1 MSADVDPVTLEVLR
15 NQLEG
20 IAEEMGR
27 VLIRGAYS
35 PNIKERRDCST
46 ALFDAAGR
54 MIAQA
59 EHIPVHLGA
68 MPQAVAAVLERDP
81 EPGDVFVLNDP
92 FAGGT
97 HLPDVTLV
105 SAIAAGDGAADDA
118 AGSDVDDATDEAGAS
133 GTVADGILG
142 FAVSRA
148 HHADVGGMT
157 PGSMPAGA
165 REIHQEGL
173 RLPPVRLV
181 AGGERD
187 EALFD
192 LLLANVRN
200 PAERRA
206 DFRAQMAANERGG
219 ERLRELRDEHG
230 HDLIERAFDAVID
243 YSRDRIVAEIASLP
257 DGEYAAT
264 DVLEGDGVTD
274 EDVPIAASVR
284 IDGERV
290 VVDFSGTAD
299 QVAGNL
305 NAPLA
310 VATSAVY
317 FVVRA
322 VTDPDIPPNHGCY
335 EPITVKAPAGS
346 LLNPRPPAA
355 VVGGNVETSQRVT
368 DVVLA
373 AFAEAAP
380 DRVPAASQGT
390 MNNLTI
396 GGRGVASGDAAVD
409 PSDRAA
415 ASFTYYETIGGGF
428 GGRPSADGMDGVQV
442 GMTNTLNTPV
452 ESLETAYPLC
462 VERYALR
469 PNSGGAGAHRGGLG
483 IERSVRVEVPAT
495 VSLLTERRRHPPA
508 GARGGKPGATG
519 ENLIDG
525 DPVGAKTTVDVP
537 AGTTVTVRTPGGGG
551 HGDPDDRPPEAIDE
565 DRADGK
571 LAEE

>member
-1 MSADVDPVTLEVLR
+1 MSGGVDPVTLEVLR

-20 IAEEMGR
+20 VAEEMGQ

-46 ALFDAAGR
+46 ALFDADCR

-68 MPQAVAAVLERDP
+68 MPQAVDAVLDCEP

-105 SAIAAGDGAADDA
+105 SPLSVDG
-118 AGSDVDDATDEAGAS
+118 EM
-133 GTVADGILG
+133 LG

-165 REIHQEGL
+165 REIQQEGL
-173 RLPPVRLV
+173 RIPPTRLV
-181 AGGERD
+181 ASGERD

-206 DFRAQMAANERGG
+206 DLRAQVAANERAGA
-219 ERLRELRDEHG
+219 RLRDLVDEHG
-230 HDLIERAFDAVID
+230 RDRLERAFEAVID
-243 YSRDRIVAEIASLP
+243 YSRSRMVEAIGTLP
-257 DGEYAAT
+257 DGTYEAT

-274 EDVPIAASVR
+274 DDVPIAAGVR
-284 IDGERV
+284 IDDERV
-290 VVDFSGTAD
+290 TVDFRGTAD

-317 FVVRA
+317 FVVRC
-322 VTDPDIPPNHGCY
+322 VTDPAIPPNHGCY
-335 EPITVKAPAGS
+335 EPVTVHAPEGS

-373 AFAEAAP
+373 AFAEAVP

-390 MNNLTI
+390 MNNLII
-396 GGRGVASGDAAVD
+396 GTRGADGGTDPDADGENGSGG
-409 PSDRAA
+409 
-415 ASFTYYETIGGGF
+415 SFTYYETIAGGF
-428 GGRPSADGMDGVQV
+428 GGRPTKDGMDGVQV

-452 ESLETAYPLC
+452 ESLETAYPLR
-462 VERYALR
+462 VERYGLR
-469 PNSGGAGAHRGGLG
+469 PDSGGRGRHRGGLG
-483 IERSVRVEVPAT
+483 VERAVRVERAAT
-495 VSLLTERRRHPPA
+495 VSLLTERRRHAPA
-508 GARGGKPGATG
+508 GLDGGEPGATG

-525 DPVGAKTTVDVP
+525 EPVGAKTTVDVP
-537 AGTTVTVRTPGGGG
+537 AGTTITVRTPGGGG
-551 HGDPDDRPPEAIDE
+551 HGDPDERDPDAMARDRV
-565 DRADGK
+565 DGK
-571 LAEE
+571 TTE

>member
-20 IAEEMGR
+20 VAEEMGQ

-46 ALFDAAGR
+46 ALFDADGR
-54 MIAQA
+54 MVAQA

-68 MPQAVAAVLERDP
+68 MPQAVGAVLDRDP
-81 EPGDVFVLNDP
+81 RPGDVFVLNDP

-105 SAIAAGDGAADDA
+105 SPLSVDADEGSAVDG
-118 AGSDVDDATDEAGAS
+118 GGDVDDDAE
-133 GTVADGILG
+133 IIG

-173 RLPPVRLV
+173 RIPPIRLV

-206 DFRAQMAANERGG
+206 DLRAQVAANERAGD
-219 ERLRELRDEHG
+219 RLRDLVDDHGRD
-230 HDLIERAFDAVID
+230 LVERAFEAVID
-243 YSRDRIVAEIASLP
+243 YSRSRMVEAIGELP
-257 DGEYAAT
+257 DGTYEAA

-274 EDVPIAASVR
+274 DDVPIAASVR

-290 VVDFSGTAD
+290 AVDFSGTTA

-317 FVVRA
+317 FVVRC
-322 VTDPDIPPNHGCY
+322 VTDPEIPPNHGCY
-335 EPITVKAPAGS
+335 EPVTVDAPAGS

-368 DVVLA
+368 DVVFA
-373 AFAEAAP
+373 AFAEAIP

-390 MNNLTI
+390 MNNLII
-396 GGRGVASGDAAVD
+396 GTRGGGDGGGGETHG
-409 PSDRAA
+409 
-415 ASFTYYETIGGGF
+415 SFTYYETIAGGF
-428 GGRPSADGMDGVQV
+428 GGRATTDGMDAVQV

-452 ESLETAYPLC
+452 EALETAYPLR

-469 PNSGGAGAHRGGLG
+469 PDSGGRGRHRGGMG
-483 IERSVRVEVPAT
+483 IERAVRVERAAT
-495 VSLLTERRRHPPA
+495 VSLLTERRRHAPA
-508 GARGGKPGATG
+508 GIDGGEPGATG

-525 DPVGAKTTVDVP
+525 EPVGAKTTVEVP

-551 HGDPDDRPPEAIDE
+551 HGDPNERDPDAVAR

-571 LAEE
+571 TRD